1 MGGRKETRRPSMGG
15 GGGGGGNGSANVQ
28 AAMASIFMSPAT
40 RDKSAREKLVREQS
54 GAREPGVLGGE
65 ENGRKQ
71 HHGATRTHQI
81 LRLAEEVSIRL
92 SLRIQYADIRVP
104 CNTRRRR
111 RTPYDRHTA
120 IPISSLLLFPMPTS
134 PPVRAALSCA
144 LSPVSSPPLPLTLS
158 DLFLTRATSTPPTPH
173 TTTHTHTH
181 THTPP
186 RTRQVRHWSKESSL
200 VFMLLPAPAAPANST
215 GNAAGN
221 SVEGNTISARK
232 YMSWLDALSRKMPPM
247 IFVRGNHQDVLT
259 MYC

>member
-144 LSPVSSPPLPLTLS
+144 LSPVSSPPPFHLHCLISFSPAPPPRHPHHTH
-158 DLFLTRATSTPPTPH
+158 PPTH
-173 TTTHTHTH
+173 IHTHTH
-181 THTPP
+181 LPALARSGIGRKSRALCSCSCLPRQLP
-186 RTRQVRHWSKESSL
+186 RTAQGTRRVT
-200 VFMLLPAPAAPANST
+200 A
-215 GNAAGN
+215 
-221 SVEGNTISARK
+221 
-232 YMSWLDALSRKMPPM
+232 
-247 IFVRGNHQDVLT
+247 
-259 MYC
+259 